1 MQPPHRRDQ
10 ERRVKVDA
18 ADRRQRKTDNISDN
32 SAANGQT
39 SRLDAN
45 TKSSS
50 NLQSPSLILSG
61 CESERFVASGPPF
74 VIRPSSSSFK
84 REVERGERERERES
98 IFGSSLAIRQTG
110 PPLHSTP
117 AAVRRGRFVSTSQG
131 LKKSQLGHGGRRDG
145 EGEVRDGPCNCRIR
159 SGKVLPM
166 QKEQMTPG
174 GPASVLP
181 RPSREK
187 MMAMGPLSSPLLSLS
202 FHNS

>member
-1 MQPPHRRDQ
+1 MQPPRRRDQ

-61 CESERFVASGPPF
+61 CESERFVAAGPPF

-98 IFGSSLAIRQTG
+98 IFGS
-110 PPLHSTP
+110 
-117 AAVRRGRFVSTSQG
+117 
-131 LKKSQLGHGGRRDG
+131 
-145 EGEVRDGPCNCRIR
+145 
-159 SGKVLPM
+159 
-166 QKEQMTPG
+166 
-174 GPASVLP
+174 
-181 RPSREK
+181 
-187 MMAMGPLSSPLLSLS
+187 
-202 FHNS
+202 